1 MPGDTHT
8 KLPIPFFKV
17 LEEEYALLNEPIS
30 LTNCWDFDITQIQPA
45 SESIPD
51 PEQSIRDVV
60 APFVREQNQAS
71 PISSSDELIQA
82 INGLLHGKRLS
93 DYKAFPKCRVT
104 AGLKALL
111 QVPLPR
117 PGEEDGDFVHLNRL
131 LLEFLCPD
139 QIKRIYEVNTA
150 KLYAKIHRTRGR
162 AALCLSGGGIR
173 SATFALGVLQ
183 GLSRNEL
190 LTHFDYLSTV
200 SGGGYIGSWLSS
212 WIHHAKDPAAVFKQ
226 LAYRNPESPL
236 QPEPPQIRHLR
247 AYSNYLTPRLGLLSA
262 DTWVLVGTYLRN
274 LFLNWLVFIPLL
286 LGAIAIP
293 RLCVAVLVSPAPTWL
308 MNATLAGGILSL
320 IVAFAYST
328 MSRPGVEEHL
338 KRSSKFWFA
347 RRSQGQFLIWC
358 LLPLWF
364 GVACLTM
371 FWGWLQNCAG
381 DYNNSFISGIP
392 GKGAPRVLD
401 YVFFGVGLHF
411 LGWFLGEFILRFR
424 LKSCSRENRRRQI
437 SKLLKEF
444 CAVVLTGA
452 LGGLCLWV
460 VANQAYQNYLLVP
473 NTELYVC
480 FAAPVILLI
489 FLATA
494 SVFIGLSSGYTSDED
509 REWWA
514 RMGAWIL
521 IAIGGWLVF
530 SCPALFGPLAL
541 YEFPKIIAGLG
552 GLSGIFTLAIGH
564 SDLTAANKK
573 QETDAG
579 LAGLLLNKALAVA
592 APLSHLCIVA
602 LLSLTTSWAFLE
614 LSRFGSLG
622 TIIPG
627 LAKISSFTGTG
638 RDFLQIVHHSPWR
651 LVSLFICVSAGLG
664 YVFSMLINLN
674 KFSLHSVYRN
684 RLIRAYLGA
693 SNPKRRPNPFTGF
706 DPSDN
711 LCMADLAG
719 CGNEAK
725 IQRPLHVVNMALNLV
740 SGENL
745 AWQQRKAETF
755 TASGLHCG
763 SFRLGYRRSAHYAT
777 KPSGTGLTLGTAVT
791 ISGAAASPNMGY
803 HSSSLVAALMTLFNV
818 RLGWWLGNPGPAGQ
832 RTFADSAP
840 KPAAWHIVKE
850 ALGLTDSNNSY
861 VYLSDGGHFE
871 NLGLYEMILRRCKV
885 IVVSDAGCDPKCSLE
900 DLGNAIRK
908 IRIDLGIKIT
918 IQKSFGIYSRD
929 DEAGKKGGKYC
940 AIGEIDYG
948 GVDQDTNGRNCKG
961 TLIYLKPAICGDE
974 PKDVFNYM
982 AVNKNFP
989 HEPTSDQWFS
999 ESQFESYRMLGLHI
1013 ANFIYNQKYK
1023 FPLKPASNGE
1033 SALTDFIAVTYRY
1046 VELEVPPELRARF
1059 ATSAPHEG
1067 FAD

>member
-1 MPGDTHT
+1 MPGNGET

-17 LEEEYALLNEPIS
+17 LEEEYALLNEPIP
-30 LTNCWDFDITQIQPA
+30 LTNCWDFDITQVHPP
-45 SESIPD
+45 SGSIPD
-51 PEQSIRDVV
+51 PEQSIRGIMT
-60 APFVREQNQAS
+60 PFLREQNQAD
-71 PISSSDELIQA
+71 PISSEGLVQA
-82 INGLLHGKRLS
+82 INALLHGKRLS
-93 DYKAFPKCRVT
+93 DYRAFPKCRLT
-104 AGLKALL
+104 AELKALM
-111 QVPLPR
+111 QVPLGR
-117 PGEEDGDFVHLNRL
+117 GEQSDDSVHLNRL

-150 KLYAKIHRTRGR
+150 KLYARIHQTRGR

-190 LTHFDYLSTV
+190 LAHFDYLSTV

-212 WIHHAKDPAAVFKQ
+212 WIHHAKDPVAVFKQ

-236 QPEPPQIRHLR
+236 QPEPAQIRHLR

-286 LGAIAIP
+286 LSAIAIP
-293 RLCVAVLVSPAPTWL
+293 RLCVAVLATPAPVWL
-308 MNATLAGGILSL
+308 MNATLAAGILSL
-320 IVAFAYST
+320 IVALAYST
-328 MSRPGVEEHL
+328 MTRPGVEEHL

-347 RRSQGQFLIWC
+347 RRGQGQFLIWC

-364 GVACLTM
+364 GVVCLTM
-371 FWGWLQNCAG
+371 FWGWLQNCTG
-381 DYNNSFISGIP
+381 DYDSPFVSGIP
-392 GKGAPRVLD
+392 GKGAPHWVD
-401 YVFFGVGLHF
+401 YVLLGTGLHF
-411 LGWFLGEFILRFR
+411 FGWLAGESILRFR
-424 LKSCSRENRRRQI
+424 LKSCERKQRWKHI

-444 CAVVLTGA
+444 CAVLLTGA
-452 LGGLCLWV
+452 LGGLCLWI
-460 VANQAYQNYLLVP
+460 VANQAYRNYLRVP

-489 FLATA
+489 LLLTA
-494 SVFIGLSSGYTSDED
+494 SVFIGLASGYTSDED

-521 IAIGGWLVF
+521 IAMGGWLVF
-530 SCPALFGPLAL
+530 SGAVLFGPLAL
-541 YEFPKIIAGLG
+541 YQFPKLVAGLG
-552 GLSGIFTLAIGH
+552 GLSGIFTLVIGH

-573 QETDAG
+573 QESDAG

-592 APLSHLCIVA
+592 APLSLLCIVA
-602 LLSLTTSWAFLE
+602 LLSLATGWIFLE
-614 LSRFGSLG
+614 LSRVARLE
-622 TIIPG
+622 TLIPG
-627 LAKISSFTGTG
+627 LAGLSSLTG
-638 RDFLQIVHHSPWR
+638 RDSLEVVHRSPWR
-651 LVSLFICVSAGLG
+651 LVTLFICVTGGLG

-693 SNPKRRPNPFTGF
+693 SNPKRQPNPFTGF
-706 DPSDN
+706 DPRDN
-711 LCMADLAG
+711 LCMAELAERCESG
-719 CGNEAK
+719 KAK

-850 ALGLTDSNNSY
+850 ALGLTNSRNSY

-885 IVVSDAGCDPKCSLE
+885 IVVSDAGYDPTCSLE
-900 DLGNAIRK
+900 DLGNALRK
-908 IRIDLGIKIT
+908 IRIDLGVKIN
-918 IQKSFGIYSRD
+918 IQKFGIYSRD
-929 DEAGKKGGKYC
+929 DEAGKRTGKYC

-948 GVDQDTNGRNCKG
+948 GVDPDTNGRERKG

-974 PKDVFNYM
+974 PKDVFNYG
-982 AVNKNFP
+982 AVSKNFP

-1013 ANFIYNQKYK
+1013 SNSICEQRNK
-1023 FPLKPASNGE
+1023 FPLKPALDDE
-1033 SALTDFIAVTYRY
+1033 SALSDFIAVTYRY
-1046 VELEVPPELRARF
+1046 VELEVPSELRDRF
-1059 ATSAPHEG
+1059 ATPVLQDS